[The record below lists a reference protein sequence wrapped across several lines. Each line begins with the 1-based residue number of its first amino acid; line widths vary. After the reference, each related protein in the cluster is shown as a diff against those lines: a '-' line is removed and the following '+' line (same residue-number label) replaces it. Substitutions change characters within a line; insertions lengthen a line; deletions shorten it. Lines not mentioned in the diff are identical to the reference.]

1 MRIAVTPL
9 QMIRGFRGHST
20 GLVQLSYWQVTVR
33 LLLRVNQPI
42 EALKQP
48 PVSRIWCNRW
58 LTRNVYEV

>member
-1 MRIAVTPL
+1 MRIVVTPRSTNA
-9 QMIRGFRGHST
+9 RGSRHST
-20 GLVQLSYWQVTVR
+20 GLMQLSYWQVIVC
-33 LLLRVNQPI
+33 LLFRVNQPI